1 MWLQTLSS
9 SHFRLLC
16 PLQVHKGSGT
26 RAGLLGKGLPNIFT
40 GTHSTKDILHLL
52 LVSTHAHAIWNTY
65 PYYWDTLWYLQFALI
80 QLFKDCWCD
89 SFNCFHDPPMVHHS
103 NECQCSRMPASSA
116 TNNGPLSHRAGG
128 NKAVFPKSSIC
139 FPGILARPPWEESI
153 CSQQQDVRPQF
164 LKRGTL
170 GISANTRLY
179 GVCITGSVV
188 IQRPWPVSI
197 RRP

>member
-1 MWLQTLSS
+1 MHRNMKSLSI
-9 SHFRLLC
+9 
-16 PLQVHKGSGT
+16 
-26 RAGLLGKGLPNIFT
+26 LLG
-40 GTHSTKDILHLL
+40 
-52 LVSTHAHAIWNTY
+52 Y
-65 PYYWDTLWYLQFALI
+65 TLISSICSYSI

-89 SFNCFHDPPMVHHS
+89 SFNCFHDPPMAHHS

-139 FPGILARPPWEESI
+139 FPGLLARPPWEESI
-153 CSQQQDVRPQF
+153 CSQQQDVWPQF
-164 LKRGTL
+164 LRRGTL

-188 IQRPWPVSI
+188 IQRPWPLSI
-197 RRP
+197 RRPWGPLVILMTKNVPATTSNGPWEWEQPSAFAYGF